1 MSDFP
6 LSRLIGHPTGQ
17 AAALHMPSS
26 GYRLSIKW
34 QCPSVTGAAGR
45 KTLRNKQGA

>member
-1 MSDFP
+1 MSYFP
-6 LSRLIGHPTGQ
+6 LSRLIGHPTVQ

-26 GYRLSIKW
+26 GYRCPIKW
-34 QCPSVTGAAGR
+34 RCPSVTGAADR